1 MQPMNTDSSDTIS
14 LSSDSSTGAKR
25 VLGLYPITWWRSA
38 TILCVILLVFAG
50 ATGLSMFEQFKAQVT
65 HLQKQLVVVPQIKY
79 IAVLTDA
86 QGAPG
91 LLVTLDPTQPT
102 LVLQRLGNVVEGRE
116 ESLQL
121 WALPASG
128 RVRSLGLVG
137 SSKTLR
143 IPASESDLRDVLQL
157 GVSVE
162 SKGGVEDAQGPGGEF
177 LFRGALVQKA
187 L

>member
-1 MQPMNTDSSDTIS
+1 MQPMNTDSHEKISPASD
-14 LSSDSSTGAKR
+14 R
-25 VLGLYPITWWRSA
+25 VLGLHPLTWWQSA

-50 ATGLSMFEQFKAQVT
+50 AMGVSMFEQFKAQVA
-65 HLQKQLVVVPQIKY
+65 HLQKQLVTAPQIKY

-102 LVLQRLGNVVEGRE
+102 LALQRLGSTVEGRE

-121 WALPASG
+121 WALPTSG
-128 RVRSLGLVG
+128 RARSLGLLG

-143 IPASESDLRDVLQL
+143 IPASESDLRDIPLL

-162 SKGGVEDAQGPGGEF
+162 SKGGVEDAQGPSGEL
-177 LFRGALVQKA
+177 LFKGALVQKA